1 MFFSLT
7 TGIVKKLLSIT
18 RKKKKKHDNILM
30 LAKSKVNSIEALI
43 SQELLDMQ
51 ISYEEFV
58 AIFKERDK
66 YEKMKENFRTEN

>member
-1 MFFSLT
+1 
-7 TGIVKKLLSIT
+7 
-18 RKKKKKHDNILM
+18 M

-43 SQELLDMQ
+43 SQELMDMQ